1 MVAVMEVISGLEKY
15 PITKEAL
22 EVRQLIIHD
31 PLPNAEIVLIQC
43 FVTHFLY
50 AGNSTRKID

>member
-31 PLPNAEIVLIQC
+31 LLPNAEIVLIQC
-43 FVTHFLY
+43 FP
-50 AGNSTRKID
+50 